1 MTNATDRPRL
11 GLRNYAGYAAGDM
24 VNSFAFALQAMFL
37 LIYYTDAVGL
47 APVPVAGIIFG
58 VRLWSAVSDL
68 IAGRLIDVTRSRW
81 GRFHPWLVGG
91 SLPML
96 LTGVALFTVP
106 RFGGDRSL
114 QYVYVAAAYAVH
126 CFFFSLVVIAYS
138 SLASAMTADA
148 QERAKLGVWRNL
160 SPVVVMIVV
169 TALIAPLFT
178 ELAGRPA
185 EIERFV
191 VTVALLGSVIGFGL
205 HLVCVRYSPER
216 YRVAAAPP
224 TVRETLRA
232 LSGNRPLV
240 ILCASQ
246 LILQTGLFTM
256 VAAQAYYATYVLGDS
271 AALVWII
278 AATSVA
284 TVVTLPILPRL
295 AVRWGKKRTF
305 VGAATSVAVT
315 LAWITVMPPTPV
327 VVVTSFFVL
336 GVAQNLVSAVMWP
349 FLADVTD
356 YGEWLSGKRSDG
368 GTVSVF
374 FFFRRVSQASAG
386 GLAGLGLALGGFVVG
401 GAAQPDSA
409 IIAIR
414 WLVGAVPAVLALG
427 GALVFLLY
435 PLDETRHLAVVRD
448 LGRV

>member
-1 MTNATDRPRL
+1 
-11 GLRNYAGYAAGDM
+11 
-24 VNSFAFALQAMFL
+24 
-37 LIYYTDAVGL
+37 
-47 APVPVAGIIFG
+47 
-58 VRLWSAVSDL
+58 
-68 IAGRLIDVTRSRW
+68 
-81 GRFHPWLVGG
+81 
-91 SLPML
+91 ML
-96 LTGVALFTVP
+96 FTGVALFTVP

-295 AVRWGKKRTF
+295 AGRWGSANVRHL
-305 VGAATSVAVT
+305 GGRHPGLDHRDAAHARGRRDQLLRARRRAEPGERGDVA
-315 LAWITVMPPTPV
+315 LPGRRHR
-327 VVVTSFFVL
+327 L
-336 GVAQNLVSAVMWP
+336 
-349 FLADVTD
+349 
-356 YGEWLSGKRSDG
+356 
-368 GTVSVF
+368 
-374 FFFRRVSQASAG
+374 RRV
-386 GLAGLGLALGGFVVG
+386 ALGQAQRRRHGVG
-401 GAAQPDSA
+401 LLLLPSRGAGPVAAGRRRAPDSA
-409 IIAIR
+409 SCDPLAGQAFAVQLWAVR
-414 WLVGAVPAVLALG
+414 WYC
-427 GALVFLLY
+427 Y
-435 PLDETRHLAVVRD
+435 PRRPSAVVRD
-448 LGRV
+448 LGLTAVLDGSVRLSL

>member
-178 ELAGRPA
+178 
-185 EIERFV
+185 
-191 VTVALLGSVIGFGL
+191 
-205 HLVCVRYSPER
+205 
-216 YRVAAAPP
+216 
-224 TVRETLRA
+224 
-232 LSGNRPLV
+232 
-240 ILCASQ
+240 
-246 LILQTGLFTM
+246 
-256 VAAQAYYATYVLGDS
+256 
-271 AALVWII
+271 
-278 AATSVA
+278 
-284 TVVTLPILPRL
+284 
-295 AVRWGKKRTF
+295 
-305 VGAATSVAVT
+305 
-315 LAWITVMPPTPV
+315 
-327 VVVTSFFVL
+327 
-336 GVAQNLVSAVMWP
+336 
-349 FLADVTD
+349 
-356 YGEWLSGKRSDG
+356 
-368 GTVSVF
+368 
-374 FFFRRVSQASAG
+374 
-386 GLAGLGLALGGFVVG
+386 
-401 GAAQPDSA
+401 
-409 IIAIR
+409 
-414 WLVGAVPAVLALG
+414 
-427 GALVFLLY
+427 
-435 PLDETRHLAVVRD
+435 
-448 LGRV
+448 